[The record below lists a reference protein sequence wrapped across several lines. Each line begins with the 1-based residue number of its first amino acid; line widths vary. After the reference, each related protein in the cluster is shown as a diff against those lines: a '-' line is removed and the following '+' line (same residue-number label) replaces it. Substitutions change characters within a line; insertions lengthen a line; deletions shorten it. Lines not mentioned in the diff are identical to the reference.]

1 MFRTFT
7 ISLAALA
14 ATTVLTAGPA
24 LAEGVDSGSAS
35 ATGSSTIGWAL
46 LCGVTSI
53 SSGSDSN
60 PWCTG
65 PNPGATGTAIAL
77 PSPDVVAGSF
87 SPETGSA
94 ATDGT
99 VTAIDLPLGSAQDGM
114 VIVNQILAALIANTG
129 TSAGS
134 AALSDPLTGSACA
147 LGLGSGGLGPSRPDP
162 CSN

>member
-35 ATGSSTIGWAL
+35 ATGSSTIEWAL
-46 LCGVTSI
+46 LCAVTSI

-60 PWCTG
+60 PWCTS
-65 PNPGATGTAIAL
+65 PNPGATGTA
-77 PSPDVVAGSF
+77 
-87 SPETGSA
+87 
-94 ATDGT
+94 
-99 VTAIDLPLGSAQDGM
+99 TAIDLPLGSAQDGL

-129 TSAGS
+129 SSAGS

-162 CSN
+162 CAN

>member
-7 ISLAALA
+7 TSLAALA

-35 ATGSSTIGWAL
+35 ATGSSTLGWAL

-53 SSGSDSN
+53 SAGSDSN

-65 PNPGATGTAIAL
+65 PNPGATGTA
-77 PSPDVVAGSF
+77 
-87 SPETGSA
+87 
-94 ATDGT
+94 
-99 VTAIDLPLGSAQDGM
+99 TAIDLPLGSAQDGL
-114 VIVNQILAALIANTG
+114 VIVNQILAALVANTG

>member
-24 LAEGVDSGSAS
+24 LAAPAAGVDSGSAS
-35 ATGSSTIGWAL
+35 AAGSSTIEWAL
-46 LCGVTSI
+46 LCAVTSI

-65 PNPGATGTAIAL
+65 PNPGATGTA
-77 PSPDVVAGSF
+77 
-87 SPETGSA
+87 
-94 ATDGT
+94 
-99 VTAIDLPLGSAQDGM
+99 TAIDLPLGSAQDGL
-114 VIVNQILAALIANTG
+114 VIVNQILAALVANTG

>member
-24 LAEGVDSGSAS
+24 LAAPTAGVDSGSAS
-35 ATGSSTIGWAL
+35 ATGSSTIEWAL
-46 LCGVTSI
+46 LCAVTSI

-65 PNPGATGTAIAL
+65 PNPGA
-77 PSPDVVAGSF
+77 
-87 SPETGSA
+87 
-94 ATDGT
+94 
-99 VTAIDLPLGSAQDGM
+99 TAIDLPLGSAQDGM
-114 VIVNQILAALIANTG
+114 VIVNQILAALVANTG

>member
-7 ISLAALA
+7 TSLAALA

-65 PNPGATGTAIAL
+65 PNPGATGTA
-77 PSPDVVAGSF
+77 
-87 SPETGSA
+87 
-94 ATDGT
+94 
-99 VTAIDLPLGSAQDGM
+99 TAIDLPLGSAQDGM

-134 AALSDPLTGSACA
+134 AALSDPLSGSACA